1 MACAGK
7 MKELANSVVT
17 KITLLIIG
25 IVFPMNI
32 LLIVVTKNSIDTITS
47 QTITANENML
57 NNYQMQIDK
66 DMEAIDRFLYSMT
79 KDGTHFLR
87 LTQAKG

>member
-57 NNYQMQIDK
+57 NN
-66 DMEAIDRFLYSMT
+66 
-79 KDGTHFLR
+79 
-87 LTQAKG
+87 